1 MAPVMTT
8 RMSANK
14 AVGGNSKSEIWKY
27 VEDSGETDIYY
38 GTTNNQRAMIGQNKA
53 ETVEN
58 ARLILNT
65 SDDIP
70 NHLMFRNDKTTLGA
84 LRLGTYN

>member
-1 MAPVMTT
+1 
-8 RMSANK
+8 MSANK
-14 AVGGNSKSEIWKY
+14 AAGGNSSGSTIWKY
-27 VEDSGETDIYY
+27 VEDTGETDIYY

-70 NHLMFRNDKTTLGA
+70 NHLLFRKGENTLG
-84 LRLGTYN
+84 LLTFDTNNNIIF